1 MGKRKN
7 SNKQVDRDKWVN
19 DLMGHWGH
27 LSDVANRS
35 SVTEIEWKPDNNSL
49 FLPIQRAFAKTV
61 GLDLVEV
68 KPMSA
73 PMGILHYIDTE
84 IVYTDEEQIDMD
96 AEKWMRENIE
106 WIKIK
111 NN

>member
-1 MGKRKN
+1 MEKK
-7 SNKQVDRDKWVN
+7 KPN
-19 DLMGHWGH
+19 D
-27 LSDVANRS
+27 
-35 SVTEIEWKPDNNSL
+35 SL
-49 FLPIQRAFAKTV
+49 FLPIQRVFAKTLD
-61 GLDLVEV
+61 LDLVEV

-84 IVYTDEEQIDMD
+84 IVYTDEEQIEMN

-111 NN
+111 IINQ